1 MNILQEIFTD
11 HYEEIK
17 YTLHPRPAE
26 MENIDKMINCGDP
39 SYGGAMYGCIHCGNL
54 KFVPFRC
61 HSRFCPTCGNKYSMD
76 RTTSMS
82 FKLVNVRHR
91 HCVFTIDASLRDFF
105 LQDRS
110 LLNCLFHSVSS
121 VVLRLFSKMNKHK
134 NFTPGFIMVLHTF
147 GRDLKW
153 NPHIHCLISEG
164 GYSDDAFWRNVSHFN
179 YTFLRNAFR
188 TALLKEMLLRIG
200 PSFKK
205 FLPVVIWNM
214 NTASMFMP
222 NPTVVTLRLLPNILV
237 GILVALSLPLPGSI
251 LIPVILSLSITIVT
265 KMINTFKKPF
275 LSWILSNA
283 LSGTSL
289 KNISR

>member
-1 MNILQEIFTD
+1 
-11 HYEEIK
+11 
-17 YTLHPRPAE
+17 
-26 MENIDKMINCGDP
+26 
-39 SYGGAMYGCIHCGNL
+39 
-54 KFVPFRC
+54 
-61 HSRFCPTCGNKYSMD
+61 
-76 RTTSMS
+76 
-82 FKLVNVRHR
+82 
-91 HCVFTIDASLRDFF
+91 
-105 LQDRS
+105 
-110 LLNCLFHSVSS
+110 
-121 VVLRLFSKMNKHK
+121 
-134 NFTPGFIMVLHTF
+134 MVLHTF

-164 GYSDDAFWRNVSHFN
+164 GYSDDAFWRNVSHSTILSFAM
-179 YTFLRNAFR
+179 RFR
-188 TALLKEMLLRIG
+188 TALLKGNVASHR
-200 PSFKK
+200 SFFSKK

-222 NPTVVTLRLLPNILV
+222 SPTVVTLRLLPNILA

-289 KNISR
+289 KKHFKMIRYGGLYARHRSIDKKAPSRYFERKAAYFRCLTGAYCDPFFFWL

>member
-11 HYEEIK
+11 HYEKIK

-26 MENIDKMINCGDP
+26 MENIDKMINCGNP
-39 SYGGAMYGCIHCGNL
+39 SYGSAMYGCTHCGNL

-134 NFTPGFIMVLHTF
+134 NFTPGFIMALHTF

-188 TALLKEMLLRIG
+188 TALLKKRLLRIG

-222 NPTVVTLRLLPNILV
+222 NQTVVTLRLLPNILAD
-237 GILVALSLPLPGSI
+237 ILVALSLPLPGSI

-265 KMINTFKKPF
+265 KMINMFKKPF

-283 LSGTSL
+283 LSATSL